1 MLNFKYIT
9 MKKIYIIATIVL
21 TGILSSCNEEEF
33 LKEEA
38 YDFYEAEVSYVNQE
52 QFDAAVV
59 NLYSSTSYNVMWNG
73 DYYNGGA
80 YALQY
85 ASDMSFATQW
95 LTVGLSSF
103 TDFLIPESRFA
114 LDYWKNYYKV
124 IFDANV
130 ILEKIDD
137 EKVDFDSEA
146 NRLAIKAEASFF
158 RAYMYMKLAH
168 IYGGV
173 PLILEPASGPKR
185 DYVRAS
191 REEVYQQAIID
202 AEFAAANLPH
212 VTELEQ
218 DGRLTE
224 AAANHLLTELY
235 ITVGDY
241 DAAIAAASLVIND
254 PSYALM
260 TERFG
265 NRKDDPGDVYYDL
278 FVRDNQNRN
287 SMGGLNTEAIW
298 VAQYEYQTEGGGA
311 GMNSAFTFTPQYWSL
326 EGKSDGVP
334 LFIGPT
340 EKYGGPG
347 VGIIAPTTYFL
358 DLFNDVS
365 DIRGSE
371 YNIIHDIPADNPAS
385 SYYGQNIVES
395 DAYTLPNWDESGKR
409 TWSAIIT
416 KMTPINN
423 FPDDVIEDSST
434 GLIWWLGQNSFR
446 DHYYMR
452 LSETYLLR
460 AEAYLRNGENIM
472 AASDINTVR
481 ARAHA
486 TPVSPEDVDIDY
498 ILDERSRELYYE
510 EARVLTLMRM
520 GKLAERVQKYD
531 PKHNGELHNFQI
543 QEYHNLFPI
552 PQSEIERNTEAVL
565 EQNPGYN

>member
-1 MLNFKYIT
+1 

-137 EKVDFDSEA
+137 ENVDFDSEA

-191 REEVYQQAIID
+191 RGEVYQQAIID

-298 VAQYEYQTEGGGA
+298 VAQYEYQTEGGGT

-358 DLFNDVS
+358 GLFNDVS